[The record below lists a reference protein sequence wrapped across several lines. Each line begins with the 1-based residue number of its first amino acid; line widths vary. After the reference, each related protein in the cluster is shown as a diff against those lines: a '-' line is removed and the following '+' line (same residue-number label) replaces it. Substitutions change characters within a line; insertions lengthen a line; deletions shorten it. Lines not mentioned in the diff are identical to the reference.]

1 MESLY
6 KTQLINFQPLKTQI
20 SCLLCEKICHI
31 EDTYKYEDE
40 YSVCIN
46 CSEKIK
52 KEYIIQYCREM
63 YETITYNDTKNIKSV
78 YLIRCKCFKSHN
90 IIVDGLRNIGVQ
102 DYNNI
107 FCKCQTIN

>member
-20 SCLLCEKICHI
+20 SCLVCEKLCYI
-31 EDTYKYEDE
+31 EDTHNYEDK
-40 YSVCIN
+40 YSVCID
-46 CSEKIK
+46 CSEKNK
-52 KEYIIQYCREM
+52 KEYIIKYCGEKAL
-63 YETITYNDTKNIKSV
+63 TITYNNTKNIKSV
-78 YLIRCKCFKSHN
+78 YLIRCKCFKAHH
-90 IIVDGLRNIGVQ
+90 IIVDGVRNIGVQ